1 MRQQTSSP
9 AGDSQNHREAEVS
22 QTPDHRNTGAPKKTR
37 PRPRRQVIRSPHPP
51 TPNPPLDIHQNP
63 AHNNFGST
71 CVTIKWKI
79 AVSNETAIDV
89 TDGRRLRSRDSK
101 RKIVTAML
109 ELVREG
115 RIAPTAEEVAQR
127 ANVGLRTVFR
137 RFKDMESLYAEMSVA
152 ISEKVA
158 PIIDAALS
166 NDEWFSN
173 LQQLVA
179 RRARVYEIVMP
190 YRVAADVL
198 KFQST
203 TLLTHHRQIVSD
215 ERKRLLSVL
224 PQVVSEDQAL
234 IEALEAILSFDM
246 WNQLR
251 NDQRL
256 SASEAS
262 EVVKRIVTS
271 LLVPK

>member
-1 MRQQTSSP
+1 MS
-9 AGDSQNHREAEVS
+9 
-22 QTPDHRNTGAPKKTR
+22 K
-37 PRPRRQVIRSPHPP
+37 
-51 TPNPPLDIHQNP
+51 
-63 AHNNFGST
+63 
-71 CVTIKWKI
+71 
-79 AVSNETAIDV
+79 ETAIDV

-109 ELVREG
+109 GLVREG

-137 RFKDMESLYAEMSVA
+137 HFKDMESLYAEMSVA

-158 PIIDAALS
+158 PIIDEALA
-166 NDEWFSN
+166 NDDWVSS

-179 RRARVYEIVMP
+179 RRARVYEVVMP

-224 PQVVSEDQAL
+224 PQTVLDDQAL

-256 SASEAS
+256 SASEANG
-262 EVVKRIVTS
+262 VVKRIVTS
-271 LLVPK
+271 LLVPN